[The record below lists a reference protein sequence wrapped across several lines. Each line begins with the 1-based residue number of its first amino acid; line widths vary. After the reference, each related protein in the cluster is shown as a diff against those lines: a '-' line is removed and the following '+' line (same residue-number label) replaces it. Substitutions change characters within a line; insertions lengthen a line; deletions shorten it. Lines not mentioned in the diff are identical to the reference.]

1 MKITRYFISA
11 VAILASLTACNSD
24 IEQIK
29 YNPANA
35 SNGALTASVTD
46 IRLTAAST
54 KQNVLTLNWGKSDFG
69 LDVAVKYTVLMDTHG
84 SDFSDAYTLASSG
97 GTEVTL
103 TGKELNA
110 AVLALQQKK
119 NPNAE
124 VDYSEQAVDICVS
137 STFSEDVTPLLTNV
151 VAMTVTPYAGKLEY
165 RKIAVPGSHQGW
177 DPTNYSQALYA
188 TDTSKPQVYEG
199 YIYLGAGDEF
209 KFADGS
215 WDVNWG
221 SSDGKTLEPGGANIK
236 ADQAGCYYI
245 QIDLESLTYK
255 MELANWSLVGDAVGG
270 WDNDI
275 DMEYDKDNNVYR
287 AIYTF
292 DGSGQFK
299 FRANHA
305 WDRNY
310 GLDPDGDEG
319 DLKLGGDNITPL
331 PGEYTVT
338 LSFVDGYPKYTLF
351 AGSDVSKFRVLNVP
365 GSMNGWN
372 AGTEDNIL
380 VDMKKDGNYKGWV
393 YASGDDE
400 FKFAL
405 GSWDDNWGCS
415 DIEAGVLV
423 PGGDNI
429 KPAEGMYYITANVDD
444 LKATFT
450 KTSWTIIGDAVGGWD
465 NANDVP
471 LTWNADKKVYEATV
485 TMAEGGF
492 KFRANQ
498 DWAINLGGAEGNL
511 AQDGANIAV
520 EAGTYYVTLDL
531 QTTKTHLDPTY
542 TITKQ

>member
-11 VAILASLTACNSD
+11 VAMLASLTACNSD

-35 SNGALTASVTD
+35 SNGALTASATD

-110 AVLALQQKK
+110 AILALQQKK

-177 DPTNYSQALYA
+177 APDNYSQALYA

-245 QIDLESLTYK
+245 QIDLEALTYK

-275 DMEYDKDNNVYR
+275 DMEYDKDNNIYR

-338 LSFVDGYPKYTLF
+338 LSFVDGYPTYTLF

-405 GSWDDNWGCS
+405 GSWDENWGCS

-485 TMAEGGF
+485 TMAGGGF

>member
-11 VAILASLTACNSD
+11 VAMLASLTACNSD

-35 SNGALTASVTD
+35 SNGALTASATD

-110 AVLALQQKK
+110 AILALQQKK

-177 DPTNYSQALYA
+177 APDNYSQALYA

-245 QIDLESLTYK
+245 QIDL
-255 MELANWSLVGDAVGG
+255 
-270 WDNDI
+270 
-275 DMEYDKDNNVYR
+275 
-287 AIYTF
+287 
-292 DGSGQFK
+292 DG
-299 FRANHA
+299 
-305 WDRNY
+305 
-310 GLDPDGDEG
+310 
-319 DLKLGGDNITPL
+319 
-331 PGEYTVT
+331 
-338 LSFVDGYPKYTLF
+338 
-351 AGSDVSKFRVLNVP
+351 
-365 GSMNGWN
+365 
-372 AGTEDNIL
+372 
-380 VDMKKDGNYKGWV
+380 
-393 YASGDDE
+393 
-400 FKFAL
+400 
-405 GSWDDNWGCS
+405 
-415 DIEAGVLV
+415 
-423 PGGDNI
+423 
-429 KPAEGMYYITANVDD
+429 
-444 LKATFT
+444 
-450 KTSWTIIGDAVGGWD
+450 
-465 NANDVP
+465 
-471 LTWNADKKVYEATV
+471 
-485 TMAEGGF
+485 
-492 KFRANQ
+492 
-498 DWAINLGGAEGNL
+498 
-511 AQDGANIAV
+511 
-520 EAGTYYVTLDL
+520 
-531 QTTKTHLDPTY
+531 
-542 TITKQ
+542 